1 MMTGR
6 AHIIL
11 AVITA
16 AFLLS
21 SCAYTDGVT
30 GTPAGA
36 NPNQE
41 LPTFWQ
47 SIATQAD
54 RGRISHWRRSFR
66 EGVADGAAGGHAN
79 EVAAEGEL
87 LRPDAGLAD
96 PRPPAGEYRCRF
108 IKLGSQGSVP
118 LSFVAYP
125 WFQCQIQ
132 DQGETLRFTK
142 LTGSQRPSGTFYPEN
157 RLRMIFLGVLEL
169 GDETR
174 AHVYG
179 RDVNRDMAGTLERIG
194 DARWR
199 IILPYPRF
207 ESLVDVIELVPVD
220 AQSSASAAE

>member
-6 AHIIL
+6 AHIII
-11 AVITA
+11 AAITA
-16 AFLLS
+16 ALLLS

-47 SIATQAD
+47 SIATQND
-54 RGRISHWRRSFR
+54 RDRISHWRRSFR
-66 EGVADGAAGGHAN
+66 EGVADAAAGGHAN
-79 EVAAEGEL
+79 EVAAERAL

-96 PRPPAGEYRCRF
+96 PRPPAGAYRCRF
-108 IKLGSQGSVP
+108 LKLGSQGSVP

-125 WFQCQIQ
+125 WFRCRIQ

-179 RDVNRDMAGTLERIG
+179 RDANRDMAGTLERIG

-207 ESLVDVIELVPVD
+207 ESLVDVIELVPED
-220 AQSSASAAE
+220 AQPEGSAAQ

>member
-6 AHIIL
+6 ANTIL
-11 AVITA
+11 TAVTA
-16 AFLLS
+16 ALLLS

-36 NPNQE
+36 NPNQR

-54 RGRISHWRRSFR
+54 RDRISHWRRSFR
-66 EGVADGAAGGHAN
+66 DGVADAAAGGHAH
-79 EVAAEGEL
+79 EVAAEGAL
-87 LRPDAGLAD
+87 LQPDAGLAD
-96 PRPPAGEYRCRF
+96 PRPPAGDYRCRF

-125 WFQCQIQ
+125 WFQCRIQ

-179 RDVNRDMAGTLERIG
+179 RDANRDMAGTLERIG

-199 IILPYPRF
+199 IILPEPSF
-207 ESLVDVIELVPVD
+207 ESLVDVIELVPED
-220 AQSSASAAE
+220 

>member
-1 MMTGR
+1 MTGR
-6 AHIIL
+6 ANTIL
-11 AVITA
+11 TAISAAV
-16 AFLLS
+16 LLS

-54 RGRISHWRRSFR
+54 RDRISHWRRSFR
-66 EGVADGAAGGHAN
+66 NGVADAAAGGHAH
-79 EVAAEGEL
+79 EVAAEGVL
-87 LRPDAGLAD
+87 LQPDAGLAD
-96 PRPPAGEYRCRF
+96 PRPPAGDYRCRF

-125 WFQCQIQ
+125 WFQCRIQ

-169 GDETR
+169 
-174 AHVYG
+174 
-179 RDVNRDMAGTLERIG
+179 
-194 DARWR
+194 
-199 IILPYPRF
+199 
-207 ESLVDVIELVPVD
+207 PVD
-220 AQSSASAAE
+220 IYQCFFALHLVFQHFIERRANSANFILFCDRDGNPLAGFGIPSDGGE